1 MWVKIS
7 PIHEAKTHLSRL
19 IQQALDGEEIVIAN
33 RNEPMVRLE
42 VVQKKRPARR
52 FGGLKSLVLE
62 MGASFD
68 ELCEDF
74 VDYAPG
80 ELARVG
86 DATKPY
92 RT

>member
-1 MWVKIS
+1 VKIIS
-7 PIHEAKTHLSRL
+7 IHEAKTHLSRL
-19 IQQALDGEEIVIAN
+19 IQQALDGEEIIIAN

-42 VVQKKRPARR
+42 VVRKKRPARR

-62 MGASFD
+62 MGPSFD
-68 ELCEDF
+68 EPCEDF
-74 VDYAPG
+74 VDYAPVG
-80 ELARVG
+80 LARVA